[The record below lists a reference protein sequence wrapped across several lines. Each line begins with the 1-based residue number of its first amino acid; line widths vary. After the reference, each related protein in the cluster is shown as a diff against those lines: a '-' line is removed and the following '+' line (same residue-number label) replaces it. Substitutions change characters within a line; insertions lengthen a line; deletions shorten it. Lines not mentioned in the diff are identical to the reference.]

1 MALIRVSSGE
11 LRSKANQLES
21 MNSQFKSAVSQLSSQ
36 EQSLSGMWEGESR
49 NAFHTAFNNDR
60 TQFDNFANGIVK
72 YVQALLNAAQEYE
85 KAESTNVTI
94 AKTRG

>member
-36 EQSLSGMWEGESR
+36 EQNLAGMWEGEAK
-49 NAFHTAFNNDR
+49 NAFRTAFNNDR
-60 TQFDNFANGIVK
+60 AQFDNFANGIVK